1 MVDGEGISADEL
13 VRRLFDAFNHRDID
27 AALPLLHA
35 DLVFQPITA
44 AFLNEGQ
51 PYRGHE
57 GIRLYFE
64 HVVEH
69 WHKLEINPVQ
79 IRAAGVAVVALGQT
93 SGAGPGGEFSG
104 VPTTWVFKFRDGLVA
119 GIQIFSDERHARQ
132 ALAKDE
138 EAAGEGTQAG
148 ETETMRWLS

>member
-1 MVDGEGISADEL
+1 MVDGDGLSTDQL
-13 VRRLFDAFNHRDID
+13 VKRLFDAFNRRDID
-27 AALPLLHA
+27 AALPLLHHE
-35 DLVFQPITA
+35 LVFQPITA

-51 PYRGHE
+51 PYRGHD

-64 HVVEH
+64 HVMEH
-69 WHKLEINPVQ
+69 WRRLEIKPVQ

-119 GIQIFSDERHARQ
+119 AIQIFSDERHARQ
-132 ALAKDE
+132 ALAR
-138 EAAGEGTQAG
+138 EAEVTDTSWEG
-148 ETETMRWLS
+148 